1 MKLKNCIL
9 LMSFLAC
16 CSSAW
21 GQACEELVLK
31 ANSLYKAEKY
41 KDAKDMYQQ
50 ALKCGDSFYTNHCN
64 RRILLINQLTYKAK
78 KDVTLGVSDENVTI
92 EYQGGQWP
100 VTVNGGNSW
109 KATVHSDWCSV
120 EIDRRNS
127 RVIITSKPN
136 ESLQDRT
143 TEITITSGTLHK
155 KIKVTNEGAPEVLR
169 SSAQNIIFT
178 SKGETNVVDIDSN
191 TNWDIVN
198 VPEWLNAI
206 KRDGQICF
214 TASANEQN
222 MNREAKVKIE
232 TLSKSVIII
241 NIIQGAG
248 KEKLSFSKNDLR
260 FGPEGGDE
268 YIRVNTDAED
278 WKFGDFPHWCQLTR
292 VDDNTIKV
300 HCTPNE
306 PVNMIREASV
316 NVTTGFQTL
325 GINVAQ
331 EAKPIVE
338 LLPSS
343 GIGGRAVSFG
353 VSAGYLFPMINVS
366 SGGSFTGSVVNYA
379 MGNNNEE
386 VSYSSSGGFSVGV
399 HADIRLYRNFYLIAG
414 LNYIHYE
421 YKNEYYSNDV
431 RNIII
436 AAPDVYL
443 RGKIQ
448 DNFTEYY
455 SMNALDIPIL
465 ASYRLPITKT
475 SHVQFNVGP
484 VISFGLSAKMSFS
497 GNSDG
502 EKLTAYKIEN
512 HQMTSIVDESVIPKP
527 HHIQSI
533 GEMDLYS
540 KDITYKEIYVEQ
552 NNAVVNKSQTFDASP
567 LKRINYGARFSV
579 SYELKGICLGVEYN
593 WMFSNMANKRYWEG
607 NRWTVF
613 DQPGSVLM
621 SGYKQHNNY
630 LQVKLGYTFR
640 Y

>member
-1 MKLKNCIL
+1 MKINKCIL
-9 LMSFLAC
+9 LMLFAVC
-16 CSSAW
+16 CVPIY
-21 GQACEELVLK
+21 GQTCEDLVLK

-41 KDAKDMYQQ
+41 KDAKNMYQQ
-50 ALKCGDSFYTNHCN
+50 ALKCGDSFYTSHCN
-64 RRILLINQLTYKAK
+64 KRILLINQLTYKAQK
-78 KDVTLGVSDENVTI
+78 NAGLGVSDEMVRI

-155 KIKVTNEGAPEVLR
+155 IIKVTNERAPEILR
-169 SSAQNIIFT
+169 SSAQNILFT
-178 SKGETNVVDIDSN
+178 SEGETNVVDIDSN
-191 TNWDIVN
+191 TNWNILN
-198 VPEWLNAI
+198 VPDWLEAT
-206 KRDGQICF
+206 KRDGQISF
-214 TASANEQN
+214 TASANGQN
-222 MNREAKVKIE
+222 INREAQVKIE

-241 NIIQGAG
+241 HIMQGAG

-292 VDDNTIKV
+292 MDDNTIKV

-306 PVNMIREASV
+306 PVNMAREASV

-331 EAKPIVE
+331 EPKPIVE
-338 LLPSS
+338 LIPSS
-343 GIGGRAVSFG
+343 GIGGRALSFG
-353 VSAGYLFPMINVS
+353 LSAGYLLPMISAS

-399 HADIRLYRNFYLIAG
+399 YADVRLYRNFYLIAG
-414 LNYIHYE
+414 LNYIHYG

-436 AAPDVYL
+436 PTPDVYL
-443 RGKIQ
+443 KGKIQ
-448 DNFTEYY
+448 DHFTEDY
-455 SMNALDIPIL
+455 SMNMLDVPIL
-465 ASYRLPITKT
+465 ASYRLPVTKT

-484 VISFGLSAKMSFS
+484 VISFGLLAKMSFS

-527 HHIQSI
+527 HHIQSV

-540 KDITYKEIYVEQ
+540 KDLTYEEIYVEQ
-552 NNAVVNKSQTFDASP
+552 NNTVVSKSQSFEASP
-567 LKRINYGARFSV
+567 LKRINYGVRLGVA
-579 SYELKGICLGVEYN
+579 YELKGICLGVEYN
-593 WMFSNMANKRYWEG
+593 CMLSNMANKRYWEG

-613 DQPGSVLM
+613 DQPGSILM
-621 SGYKQHNNY
+621 SGYKQRNNY